1 MTRLSCNQ
9 IYHDYLIV
17 VLFCF
22 FFVFNSFSLLSIGQI
37 SFLFVSL
44 PYLFSVLSISL
55 SIYNFYKYGPYAGCI
70 YLYLNTM
77 AIHLLRTLSLYD
89 WIINAGLNSSHH
101 SLIKLYSCFEQKHR
115 QFSVLRFC
123 FTKKI
128 PVCTALICYKFA
140 LESFQQVKRV
150 HENHHHHQTPGLA

>member
-9 IYHDYLIV
+9 SYHDYLIV
-17 VLFCF
+17 VF
-22 FFVFNSFSLLSIGQI
+22 FFFFNSFSLLSIGQI

-89 WIINAGLNSSHH
+89 WIINTGLNSSHH

-123 FTKKI
+123 FTKKN
-128 PVCTALICYKFA
+128 TGMYSSDL
-140 LESFQQVKRV
+140 L
-150 HENHHHHQTPGLA
+150 

>member
-1 MTRLSCNQ
+1 MTRFSCDQ
-9 IYHDYLIV
+9 SYHHYLII
-17 VLFCF
+17 F
-22 FFVFNSFSLLSIGQI
+22 FTSPSLLSFGQI
-37 SFLFVSL
+37 IFHLVSL
-44 PYLFSVLSISL
+44 SFLFSVLSVSL

-70 YLYLNTM
+70 YFYLNTM
-77 AIHLLRTLSLYD
+77 ATIYRELLSLYD
-89 WIINAGLNSSHH
+89 WIINAGLNSSHN